1 MFSLCSLGD
10 TECVYKSLFSSIRSF
25 RFFGNWSGESSFHE
39 NRTAWYWLGSNDLIW
54 RDKQNETVAAKCFSD
69 HSWAARSSNSRES
82 RFLIFFS
89 SICCPSVH
97 KKKKKNLKYVFL
109 HAYLWHLQK
118 SERSVWKQ
126 TAWVLGPG
134 CSRSGL
140 CPRNGFL
147 HKTNDFNTFQEK
159 NRKKTPKC
167 VLKKSSRRLPCFP
180 FIGKS

>member
-1 MFSLCSLGD
+1 MLFRSQLSSQILKQQGVKVSDFFSLQS
-10 TECVYKSLFSSIRSF
+10 
-25 RFFGNWSGESSFHE
+25 
-39 NRTAWYWLGSNDLIW
+39 
-54 RDKQNETVAAKCFSD
+54 VAHLC
-69 HSWAARSSNSRES
+69 
-82 RFLIFFS
+82 I
-89 SICCPSVH
+89 
-97 KKKKKNLKYVFL
+97 KKKKKKKHLKYVFL

-180 FIGKS
+180 FIGKSWSGKRLDLLLIWQTPWDLY